1 MRYYNTNFQLVNVVY
16 CFSPRQ
22 ATWFSGMVRKRMQE
36 TAQKVAQARE
46 PGITRAGV
54 LVVAAYVAAQMLA
67 DIGSLKIAWVAGFS
81 IDGGTFIYPFTFTLR
96 DMVHKL
102 LGRAAARTLV
112 IAAAAINLVMAGFF
126 ALVSALPPDPTWP
139 LQDAFTGVLAPVWRI
154 VIASIVAEVLSE
166 LLDTEVYHLWVTR
179 VTRRY
184 QWARVLI
191 SNGLS
196 VPLDS
201 LVFCWVAFGGV
212 LPNAVV
218 WSIFWANVL
227 VKGATTLVGMPA
239 IYVVKGE

>member
-1 MRYYNTNFQLVNVVY
+1 M
-16 CFSPRQ
+16 
-22 ATWFSGMVRKRMQE
+22 
-36 TAQKVAQARE
+36 
-46 PGITRAGV
+46 TRAGV
-54 LVVAAYVAAQMLA
+54 IVVAAYVAAQMLA
-67 DIGSLKIAWVAGFS
+67 DIGSLKIASVAGFS

-112 IAAAAINLVMAGFF
+112 IAAAVINLVMAAFF
-126 ALVSALPPDPTWP
+126 ALLSALPPDPTWA
-139 LQDAFTGVLAPVWRI
+139 LQSSFAGVLAPVWRI

-184 QWARVLI
+184 QWARVLV

-201 LVFCWVAFGGV
+201 LVFCWAAFGGV
-212 LPNAVV
+212 LPDAVV

-227 VKGATTLVGMPA
+227 VKGLTTLVGMPG
-239 IYVVKGE
+239 IYLVKGD